1 MTRLLPPPTTT
12 AAAAAGSTPQAA
24 AHGLFLSFEGGEGSG
39 KSTQLARV
47 AARLRDL
54 HGAGRVLTLREPG
67 GTPIGEEIR
76 VLLKSPARGQ
86 NMDPATELLLFAA
99 NRAQLVREVIRP
111 ALAASSIVLCDR
123 FADST
128 TVYQGVAR
136 RLDSAVVAAVNGF
149 AVGERWPD
157 ATVLLD
163 LPAERARARVH
174 GRAGSAPVLLEDR
187 FDAESDRFFEA
198 VREGYRRLA
207 ETAPDRFLVLDADRP
222 AEAIAAELWQRLN
235 ARFPE
240 VFMVSGEW

>member
-1 MTRLLPPPTTT
+1 MPPGPTP
-12 AAAAAGSTPQAA
+12 TPAPTP
-24 AHGLFLSFEGGEGSG
+24 GLFLTFEGGEGSG

-47 AARLRDL
+47 AARLREI

-67 GTPIGEEIR
+67 GTAIGEEVR
-76 VLLKSPARGQ
+76 ALLKSSARGH

-99 NRAQLVREVIRP
+99 NRAQLVRETIRP
-111 ALAASSIVLCDR
+111 ALAAGDIILCDR

-136 RLDSAVVAAVNGF
+136 HLDPDVVAVVNGF
-149 AVGERWPD
+149 AVGDRWPD

-163 LPAERARARVH
+163 LPAAAARARVH

-198 VREGYRRLA
+198 VCAGYRQLA
-207 ETAPDRFLVLDADRP
+207 ERAPDRFLVLDAARP
-222 AEAIAAELWQRLN
+222 VDVIAAELWQRLH
-235 ARFPE
+235 ARYPRVFPP
-240 VFMVSGEW
+240 